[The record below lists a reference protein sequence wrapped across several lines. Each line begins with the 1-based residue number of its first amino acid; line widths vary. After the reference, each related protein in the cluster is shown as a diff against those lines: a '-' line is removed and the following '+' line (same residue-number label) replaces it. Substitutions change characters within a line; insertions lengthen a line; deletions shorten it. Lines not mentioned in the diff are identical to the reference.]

1 MKLSSL
7 ALVAPVALTAAMAIG
22 TANAADVSHGLYSGI
37 GVNNTIAHTK
47 DSSTLDI
54 DKNASRAAGAFVGY
68 KFNNWF
74 STEVSYNDLGEVKQN
89 GNRGDIGTK
98 AYGLSA
104 IGEIPVYAG
113 FIGYARVG
121 AAYTQSDDAIK
132 QSGAKHSDNTA
143 PVYGLGLKYQFQEVP
158 VFARVEYTR
167 YDIDSKYKLDAT
179 NLSIGTQF

>member
-37 GVNNTIAHTK
+37 GVNNTIAHTH
-47 DSSTLDI
+47 DDDTLSI

-74 STEVSYNDLGEVKQN
+74 STEVNYNDLGEVKLTD
-89 GNRGDIGTK
+89 GDKIATK

-121 AAYTQSDDAIK
+121 AAYTRSDDAIK
-132 QSGAKHSDNTA
+132 QSGAKHSENTA
-143 PVYGLGLKYQFQEVP
+143 PVYGVGLKYQFQEVP

-167 YDIDSKYKLDAT
+167 YDIDSKFKLDST
-179 NLSIGTQF
+179 NLSIGAQF

>member
-37 GVNNTIAHTK
+37 GVNNTIAHTR
-47 DSSTLDI
+47 DGANLDV
-54 DKNASRAAGAFVGY
+54 DKNASRAAGAFFGY

-74 STEVSYNDLGEVKQN
+74 STEVSYNDLGEVKLTN
-89 GNRGDIGTK
+89 GDKIATK

-132 QSGAKHSDNTA
+132 QSGAKHSENTT
-143 PVYGLGLKYQFQEVP
+143 PVYGVGLKYQFQEVP

-167 YDIDSKYKLDAT
+167 YDIDSKFKLDST